1 MDQLITAN
9 LRSRPTRTLIS
20 VFAVAM
26 GVILMLVIQGITSGT
41 LNDTVNR
48 TLGVGADFILQPS
61 DTGILFALGSGS
73 LPVKL
78 GEKISEIP
86 GVGAVTPVLTNFSAK
101 GGFGLVFG
109 IDLPSYD
116 RFPGSLQI
124 VEGKRSLQGNDVIVD
139 QLYARTHKVKPG
151 MSIKISD
158 HEFVISGICREGAAV
173 RQFVPLQTLQ
183 EIKETR
189 DKVSIFFIKAAPG
202 VNPAA
207 LEAELRK
214 IFYGYH
220 ILTANDAAQMLQ
232 GTNIPMLK
240 EFSVAVIAIS
250 MLISFMVILLAM
262 YTTIFER
269 TREIGIL
276 KSLGASRVFVVK
288 MVLRESVFICFLG
301 VLLGTGISQ
310 IIRKAITTAFPTLQV
325 QMSLSQIGFACLL
338 GLIAGML
345 GALYPAVKAARMD
358 PVKALSYE

>member
-1 MDQLITAN
+1 MDQLISAN
-9 LRSRPTRTLIS
+9 LKSRPTRTLIS

-41 LNDTVNR
+41 LNDSVNR

-73 LPVKL
+73 LPLKL

-86 GVGAVTPVLTNFSAK
+86 GVGAVTPVLTNFSTK
-101 GGFGLVFG
+101 GFGLAFG
-109 IDLPSYD
+109 IDLPTYD
-116 RFPGSLQI
+116 QFPGSLQI

-151 MSIKISD
+151 MTIIISD

-183 EIKETR
+183 KIKETQ

-207 LEAELRK
+207 VEAELRK
-214 IFYGYH
+214 VFYGYH

-276 KSLGASRVFVVK
+276 KSLGASRMFVVT

-301 VLLGTGISQ
+301 VLLGTGVSQ
-310 IIRKAITTAFPTLQV
+310 IIRKAITAAFPTLQV
-325 QMSLSQIGFACLL
+325 QMSLRQIAFACLL
-338 GLIAGML
+338 GLIAGLL
-345 GALYPAVKAARMD
+345 GAMYPAFKAARMD
-358 PVKALSYE
+358 PVKALTYE

>member
-20 VFAVAM
+20 VFAVAV
-26 GVILMLVIQGITSGT
+26 GVILMLVIQGMTSGT

-48 TLGVGADFILQPS
+48 TLGVGADFILQSS

-73 LPVKL
+73 LPLKL
-78 GEKISEIP
+78 GEKIKEIP
-86 GVGAVTPVLTNFSAK
+86 GVGAVTPILHAFNKAD
-101 GGFGLVFG
+101 FGMVFG

-116 RFPGSLQI
+116 QFPGSLQI
-124 VEGKRSLQGNDVIVD
+124 VEGRRSLQGNDVIVD
-139 QLYARTHKVKPG
+139 KLFARTHKVKPG
-151 MSIKISD
+151 MTLKISD
-158 HEFVISGICREGAAV
+158 HNFIVSGICREGAVV
-173 RQFVPLQTLQ
+173 REFVPLQTLQ
-183 EIKETR
+183 EIRETR

-202 VNPAA
+202 VN
-207 LEAELRK
+207 LGTVEAELK
-214 IFYGYH
+214 KVFDGYH
-220 ILTANDAAQMLQ
+220 IMRADDAAMMLQ
-232 GTNIPMLK
+232 GTKIPLLK
-240 EFSVAVIAIS
+240 EFSMAVIAIS

-276 KSLGASRVFVVK
+276 KSLGASRTFVVK

-310 IIRKAITTAFPTLQV
+310 IIRKVITTAFPTLQV
-325 QMSLSQIGFACLL
+325 QMSLSQVGFACLL